1 MRITADPRATRP
13 DFPPGYTDASSRP
26 WRPLRWDYAEKR
38 LTQARTY
45 WIASTRDNGR
55 PVCRPFWGVWVG
67 GVLLFSTG
75 SAMRRYLAARPAVT
89 AHIDD
94 GDHAVIVEG
103 TADVTSDRELLTR
116 ALDSYNPK
124 YNEKVTVETV
134 GEMIVV
140 RPAVVFAW
148 KVEHGASFVDEATRF
163 TFGG

>member
-1 MRITADPRATRP
+1 M
-13 DFPPGYTDASSRP
+13 
-26 WRPLRWDYAEKR
+26 
-38 LTQARTY
+38 
-45 WIASTRDNGR
+45 
-55 PVCRPFWGVWVG
+55 

-163 TFGG
+163 TFGVTSASAAAAATAELPRLPAHTQTDPDAR

>member
-1 MRITADPRATRP
+1 
-13 DFPPGYTDASSRP
+13 
-26 WRPLRWDYAEKR
+26 
-38 LTQARTY
+38 
-45 WIASTRDNGR
+45 
-55 PVCRPFWGVWVG
+55 
-67 GVLLFSTG
+67 VLLFSTG
-75 SAMRRYLAARPAVT
+75 SAMRRNLAARPAVT

-103 TADVTSDRELLTR
+103 TADVTSDRELLTH

-140 RPAVVFAW
+140 RPAVVLAW